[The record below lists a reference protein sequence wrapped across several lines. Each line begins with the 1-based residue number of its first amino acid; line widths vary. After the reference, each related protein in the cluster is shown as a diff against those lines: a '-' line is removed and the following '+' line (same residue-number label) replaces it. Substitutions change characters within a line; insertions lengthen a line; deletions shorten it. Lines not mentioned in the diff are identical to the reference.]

1 MGSYSQLVLIMRTA
15 GNKFNSVD
23 HVEGVASDE
32 AYIKSNVQLYFN
44 RHLGVQDEYR
54 WLKSS

>member
-1 MGSYSQLVLIMRTA
+1 MRTA
-15 GNKFNSVD
+15 GNKFYSVD
-23 HVEGVASDE
+23 HVEGVASDG

-54 WLKSS
+54 WFQSS

>member
-1 MGSYSQLVLIMRTA
+1 MRTA

>member
-1 MGSYSQLVLIMRTA
+1 MRTA
-15 GNKFNSVD
+15 GNIFYSVD
-23 HVEGVASDE
+23 HVEGVASDG

-54 WLKSS
+54 WFQSS